1 MNKNTPLASTFAD
14 GPLYVRQH
22 AGATI
27 VAIANLKGG
36 VGKTTTTVNLAAA
49 LAIRYRV
56 LLVDLDS
63 QASASLSLGI
73 GRRQQTPSVLDVMM
87 NYAPFGRSIRSTS
100 VPGLTVLPAHVDL
113 AKFDAYIANAR
124 NHIFLLQKVLD
135 HVRGNYD
142 FILLDCPPALSLVM
156 LNAFVAADTY
166 VVPLSPNALA
176 FEAMKTFFKE
186 LETWRAKYHIQ
197 TKRLG
202 ILRTM
207 VDTRSNHARKI
218 LQRLEDSY
226 GEEVFETEIK
236 MNVRLAEA
244 PESGR
249 SVLEYDGSSAGARAY
264 WAFSKE
270 FLARLNQS
278 RGVVAPAIGDSLPL
292 AEDRKPVSGVKSGIF
307 ELSKGSYVP
316 IRAESGQTG

>member
-1 MNKNTPLASTFAD
+1 MNKFTPLATTFAD
-14 GPLYVRQH
+14 GPTIVRQQQ
-22 AGATI
+22 GATI

-36 VGKTTTTVNLAAA
+36 VGKTTTAVNLAAA
-49 LAIRYRV
+49 LAIRSRV

-87 NYAPFGRSIRSTS
+87 NYAPFGRAIRSTTI
-100 VPGLTVLPAHVDL
+100 PGLTVLPAHVDL

-124 NHIFLLQKVLD
+124 NHIFLLQKVLH

-156 LNAFVAADTY
+156 LNAFVAADAY
-166 VVPLSPNALA
+166 VVPITPNALA

-186 LETWRAKYHIQ
+186 LETWRAKYHVQ
-197 TKRLG
+197 AKRLG

-207 VDTRSNHARKI
+207 VDARSNHARKI
-218 LQRLEDSY
+218 LQRLQDSF
-226 GEEVFETEIK
+226 GDDLFETEIK

-244 PESGR
+244 PESGK
-249 SVLEYDGSSAGARAY
+249 SILEYDGSSAGARSY

-270 FLARLNQS
+270 FLSRLGQNKS
-278 RGVVAPAIGDSLPL
+278 EDTIIAGNALPL
-292 AEDRKPVSGVKSGIF
+292 AGDRQPVSGIRTGIF
-307 ELSKGSYVP
+307 ELNKGSYVP
-316 IRAESGQTG
+316 IRVEEEKAV